1 MSAEKELGYFEKK
14 PYMMDLLEKW
24 SASMKLT
31 DAQKLRVI
39 ASMEKSF
46 HQPTEKSLIV
56 NECELP
62 QRVD

>member
-1 MSAEKELGYFEKK
+1 MLN
-14 PYMMDLLEKW
+14 LLEKL
-24 SASMKLT
+24 ATRMKLT

-39 ASMEKSF
+39 VDMEKSF

-62 QRVD
+62 Q